1 MAWEGSERRAAAG
14 SAGGT
19 GIAQHNEE
27 KENGMSEKIPTR
39 DGFGKELVELG
50 RENDKIVV
58 VSADLEDAT
67 RAEYFKNEFPERFFT
82 CGIAEQDM
90 VGTAAGLSMHGF
102 IPFINSFA
110 VFMTNRAYDMLRL
123 DVCYN
128 NCNVKII
135 CSHAGVTVG
144 EDGASAQSLED
155 LALMRVLPN
164 IKVVVPADE
173 MEARKATRIF
183 AREAGPMYMRTSRAP
198 FPVLTSV
205 EDAFEIGKANIV
217 RDGGDVTLIACGIHV
232 SESLSAAQMLKKDGI
247 DARVINMHTLKPID
261 EAAIVTAARETGAI
275 VTAEEHQRFGGLG
288 SAVAEVV
295 VQQCPVPMEFVA
307 VDDTFGQTGSPQ
319 QLLEVFHLKDKDI
332 AAAAKQA
339 LSRKNS
345 GAPHV
350 KA

>member
-1 MAWEGSERRAAAG
+1 
-14 SAGGT
+14 
-19 GIAQHNEE
+19 
-27 KENGMSEKIPTR
+27 MSEKIPTR

-67 RAEYFKNEFPERFFT
+67 RAEYFKNEFPERFFS

-90 VGTAAGLSMHGF
+90 VGTAAGLSMQGF

-110 VFMTNRAYDMLRL
+110 VFMTNRAYDQLRL
-123 DVCYN
+123 DLCYN
-128 NCNVKII
+128 NCNVKVI

-144 EDGASAQSLED
+144 EDGASAQCLED

-173 MEARKATRIF
+173 MEARKATRLF
-183 AREAGPMYMRTSRAP
+183 AEEVGPLYMRTSRAP
-198 FPVLTSV
+198 FPVLTSAK
-205 EDAFEIGKANIV
+205 DPFAIGKANIL

-232 SESLSAAQMLKKDGI
+232 AESLSAAEILKKDGI
-247 DARVINMHTLKPID
+247 DARVINMHTIKPLD
-261 EAAIVTAARETGAI
+261 EEAVLAAARETGAI
-275 VTAEEHQRFGGLG
+275 VTAEEHQLFGGLG
-288 SAVAEVV
+288 SAVAECV

-307 VDDTFGQTGSPQ
+307 VRDTFGQTGTPQ
-319 QLLEVFHLKDKDI
+319 QLLEHFHLKDVDI
-332 AAAAKQA
+332 VRAAQKA

-345 GAPHV
+345 AASQV